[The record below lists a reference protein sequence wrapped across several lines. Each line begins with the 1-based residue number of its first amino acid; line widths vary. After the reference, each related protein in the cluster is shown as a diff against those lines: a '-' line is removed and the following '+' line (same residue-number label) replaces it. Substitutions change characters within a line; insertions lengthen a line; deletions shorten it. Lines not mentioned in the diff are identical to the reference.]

1 MLVLNNTGW
10 TILIYNGKYLGMLV
24 RYNKMF

>member
-1 MLVLNNTGW
+1 VQYTGW